1 MANIRRGQA
10 KLDVSKALGEAL
22 AETGNITKQDAT
34 VLTTLDSLINDIN
47 APMQDKIEGIRNLQI
62 LLLGPQIKSLLN
74 LDGADIISDKKA
86 NQARNIHWILND
98 IIKGLYDQQDYTQ
111 REEIDFKHP
120 KVQKAFEFLVQG
132 VLETLKEL
140 KLNDD
145 TINNFIERFSNSMIG
160 FEAELDARM
169 YGISGTAIEQVENP
183 LLKKYKEA
191 KNNKEHKEQPLANSE
206 FLDLRTIEKVE
217 QDIEAPRHEVQQKTS
232 FTIHKDENEPVK
244 FVDGHN
250 RTAELED
257 DEE

>member
-145 TINNFIERFSNSMIG
+145 TINNFIERFSNSMFG
-160 FEAELDARM
+160 GGR
-169 YGISGTAIEQVENP
+169 
-183 LLKKYKEA
+183 
-191 KNNKEHKEQPLANSE
+191 
-206 FLDLRTIEKVE
+206 
-217 QDIEAPRHEVQQKTS
+217 
-232 FTIHKDENEPVK
+232 
-244 FVDGHN
+244 
-250 RTAELED
+250 
-257 DEE
+257 